1 MKWIDTDRFSLR
13 EVKLGRLRSDPDL
26 SLRDYLERVVE
37 LVRTK
42 EEDHCPRRGRPSKYC
57 AELAIELCL
66 DWSESLDLQS
76 VLNEHGV
83 SRATI
88 WRWRRRNRTFRAL
101 FRLTERY
108 RQVHRSMYPEF
119 WRAGRDSTRQILK
132 LRRAGAV
139 SPRGSEASIEE
150 RRRPGGQTKYR
161 QRFNDHVQASI
172 PATASHLGVTQRT
185 VYNWMR
191 KHPEFRRRQ
200 TIRSLAARLP
210 QIHREV
216 ENLGVRRPHRRTMSA
231 GETTWTIQ

>member
-1 MKWIDTDRFSLR
+1 MTEERHRIQSDRR
-13 EVKLGRLRSDPDL
+13 EL
-26 SLRDYLERVVE
+26 SLHDSLE
-37 LVRTK
+37 LVIAHYAQQRAAVTRTP
-42 EEDHCPRRGRPSKYC
+42 CRSRGRPSKYSD
-57 AELAIELCL
+57 ELAIEICRA
-66 DWSESLDLQS
+66 WSESLHLNS
-76 VLNEHGV
+76 VLDSFAV
-83 SRATI
+83 SRTTV
-88 WRWRRRNRTFRAL
+88 WRWRKQIRTFRAL
-101 FRLTERY
+101 FQVTERY
-108 RQVHRSMYPEF
+108 REVHRSMHPEF
-119 WRAGRDSTRQILK
+119 WRGGRDSTRQILK

-139 SPRGSEASIEE
+139 SPRGSEASVEE

-172 PATASHLGVTQRT
+172 PATASHLGVTERT

-231 GETTWTIQ
+231 GETKWTVQ